1 MLTALSK
8 YEEWSTLSDSRKR
21 EIIDTV
27 SSEQLAQYVLDD
39 EHFAEFY
46 DKVKEN
52 EQIRQE
58 VARRQ
63 ADLEKQIQKAQEE
76 TAQAEQRARDAKAA
90 ADEAEASRDEVKAR
104 IVAETEAE
112 LTGRKAE
119 LDKTLEDL
127 RSAKADL
134 ENLEEGKVLAK
145 RAIKNVVESFKDE
158 MTASEKLLESTV
170 VREILGAVNPV
181 PAGTAPWQTR
191 NKQMK

>member
-63 ADLEKQIQKAQEE
+63 ADLEKQIQKP
-76 TAQAEQRARDAKAA
+76 K
-90 ADEAEASRDEVKAR
+90 K
-104 IVAETEAE
+104 
-112 LTGRKAE
+112 
-119 LDKTLEDL
+119 
-127 RSAKADL
+127 
-134 ENLEEGKVLAK
+134 
-145 RAIKNVVESFKDE
+145 
-158 MTASEKLLESTV
+158 KLLKQSSERVTPRQPPMRRKLAATKSKHES
-170 VREILGAVNPV
+170 
-181 PAGTAPWQTR
+181 
-191 NKQMK
+191 